1 MNRKYH
7 NEFKGIDGALN
18 RIDILSKNEQID
30 QLVKTTGTPF
40 LLQYQ
45 DTNKLTPIQGA
56 QATIE
61 LVSETNFQFKDL
73 HTDDMQDIWSPYIG
87 IIRSFGTVGLIQSC
101 TTRPYLLFIHTL

>member
-61 LVSETNFQFKDL
+61 LVSETNFQF
-73 HTDDMQDIWSPYIG
+73 IWSPYIG